1 MLSLRSFPLATPAAL
16 FGLLLGLRAA
26 VGCSSIDPATSS
38 STTSA
43 SSSSAGAG
51 GAVGTGGAGGSGG
64 RQALGLND
72 ITWLT
77 PLPAATDAVLARA
90 TDLASDGK
98 PFLSKALVTQV
109 LTIPGSINSLGGSN
123 PYERLHVVAARFDL
137 CDRAE
142 AGACKDAEDAR
153 FRLVFQPIQ
162 GAQFDDLG
170 FHVFYSVPRAEVPK
184 VVAAL
189 RELAALQAEPLT
201 SPLHVSK
208 GISAGGDYVTK
219 LRALLATYCSEAT
232 VVRVTVMGQDLTAA
246 AFRWRF
252 HGIEKTGG
260 SFQEIAILA
269 GGSSFEEV
277 VLLNNT
283 SYDATPKLDKPK
295 GMSLALDEQGFA
307 AAGKGEQTLA
317 LDALAQI
324 DNPLINV
331 PNTLSCASCHIATI
345 VLAARAEASGIDPK
359 TLPSA
364 FKTSF
369 DTSVAAGE
377 SAENSVILRGLC
389 YRGVLVAISQRVVNE
404 TAQALVEINARF

>member
-1 MLSLRSFPLATPAAL
+1 MPSLRSFPFAAPALL
-16 FGLLLGLRAA
+16 FGLLLGPLAA
-26 VGCSSIDPATSS
+26 LSCSSVDPATAS
-38 STTSA
+38 STTST
-43 SSSSAGAG
+43 SSSSSGAG
-51 GAVGTGGAGGSGG
+51 GAGGAGGSGG
-64 RQALGLND
+64 SGGGQALGLND

-77 PLPAATDAVLARA
+77 PLPAAPGAVLAQA

-98 PFLSKALVTQV
+98 PILSKALVTQV
-109 LTIPGSINSLGGSN
+109 LTIPGSVNSLGGAN
-123 PYERLHVVAARFDL
+123 PYDRLHVVAARFDL

-142 AGACKDAEDAR
+142 IGACKDADDAR

-162 GAQFDDLG
+162 GASFDDLG
-170 FHVFYSVPRAEVPK
+170 FHAFYSVPRAEVPK

-201 SPLHVSK
+201 APLHVSK

-219 LRALLATYCSEAT
+219 LKALLRAHCSETTA
-232 VVRVTVMGQDLTAA
+232 VRVTVMGQDLTAA

-260 SFQEIAILA
+260 SFQEIPILA
-269 GGSSFEEV
+269 GGSTFEEV
-277 VLLNNT
+277 LLLDNT

-307 AAGKGEQTLA
+307 AASKSEQTLA
-317 LDALAQI
+317 LDALAQT
-324 DNPLINV
+324 DNPLLNV
-331 PNTLSCASCHIATI
+331 PNTLSCASCHVATI
-345 VLAARAEASGIDPK
+345 VLAARAKASGIDPK
-359 TLPSA
+359 TLPSR
-364 FKTSF
+364 FETSF

-377 SAENSVILRGLC
+377 SAENSVILRGLG
-389 YRGVLVAISQRVVNE
+389 YRGVAVAISQRVVSE